1 MADSDTEDTID
12 AIVGEIGAAFSP
24 LTDAFESPARFARF
38 LAVLG
43 WRVDALIPAV
53 QDLGP
58 LLAQNA
64 ESTDQVAD
72 GTADSASS
80 MGQLGQLFSAV
91 RALGSMSNAGLPATI
106 DATAFKNEFPRQLI
120 DFLLVEYLLGQR
132 PGIGR
137 ILQLLGVIRLTPTPA
152 AGLRL
157 EYVRR
162 EVAWED
168 LANLLSDPAPI
179 FTNAH
184 HWGQSDFGGLNFLR
198 IVTSLGQAYGLSTEL
213 GTMEDAA
220 QATFSQGATVQLPPE
235 EKEAI
240 ARLQLIQNKHLDPGI
255 EAGVGAVLLPET
267 ATAKPGFA
275 IVPYAHGTAS
285 LEFGLLP
292 DVRAFVEAEA
302 SLTGGIGLTV
312 RPNQAPKLEVGF
324 LGGPI
329 AASAKLTA
337 GIDVQRP
344 DAPIMLLGQGSG
356 SRLEVKSLSIGGG
369 VRIQTGTTPKAF
381 VEARAKSLALV
392 IQPSPA
398 DADGFLAKILP
409 QNMRAEFGLTAG
421 LESPRGFYFEGGGG
435 LEIKLPVHIELGPL
449 EIQGALI
456 GIKPTSGAIAIDL
469 AATLKVDISVLKGV
483 VENVGLRLFLKTP
496 QGGGQLGPFDIDVGF
511 RPPNGVG
518 LAIDAGVVKG
528 GGYLYFDFDREEYA
542 GALELNFAD
551 FLDLKAIGL
560 VTTRMPDGTKGFSLL
575 IIITAEFSPGFQLG
589 YGFKLIG
596 VGGLL
601 GLNRTMVLDALAL
614 GVRTGAVNGILFPV
628 DPVANAPR
636 IISDLRTIF
645 PPALN
650 RFLIGPMAK
659 IGWGTPTLVSLELG
673 IIIEI
678 PGNVAILGVLR
689 LAIAGDDGDSI
700 LQLQVNFIGAIEFDK
715 KRVWFFAALFDSRL
729 LTITIEG
736 EMGLLIAVGDEPN
749 FIMSNG
755 GFHPLFPVP
764 PLPFPTPKR
773 LAFDIINTDYARIRA
788 EAYFAITPNSLQ
800 FGARAQLYVGFS
812 AFSVDGYFAFDALMR
827 FSPPYLLVEVS
838 AGATLKI
845 GGVGVFSVDLALS
858 LEGPTPWRVRG
869 HASVNVLFVKAT
881 KELDETF
888 GQVVTV
894 TLQPIAVVQ
903 LLLDELA
910 KASNWRALPPPISNL
925 GVSLRTLNLPAETLV
940 LHPLGTLEISQNA
953 LPLGITLEK
962 VGEQIPSDANRL
974 GLAVKGGDLVRRAD
988 VTRGFAP
995 AQFRKLSDSQKLS
1008 APTFESQ
1015 VSGLELGV
1023 SGQELRTG
1031 RAVKRSMRYEVTTL
1045 DALYRRLVKR
1055 FTAVGREL
1063 FAHFIAGASVSKVA
1077 MSKSRRQELKPFND
1091 GIVVAGEA
1099 YAVVFTSNNT
1109 SAGPTDFVSEAA
1121 ATEWMRNASANDP
1134 GLHGSLQV
1142 VPSSEKQA
1150 AA

>member
-1 MADSDTEDTID
+1 MAGAEDTID
-12 AIVGEIGAAFSP
+12 AIVEEIEAALGP
-24 LTDAFESPARFARF
+24 LTDALDSPAGFTRLMAR
-38 LAVLG
+38 LG
-43 WRVDALIPAV
+43 WRVDALIGAAE
-53 QDLGP
+53 DLKP
-58 LLAQNA
+58 LLAQNT
-64 ESTDQVAD
+64 ESVAQSEN
-72 GTADSASS
+72 GTGDSASS
-80 MGQLGQLFSAV
+80 LGQVGQLFGAIRGLS
-91 RALGSMSNAGLPATI
+91 SMPSAGLPATI
-106 DATAFKNEFPRQLI
+106 DATAFKSEFPRQII
-120 DFLLVEYLLGQR
+120 DYLLVEHLLERR
-132 PGIGR
+132 PRIGR
-137 ILQLLGVIRLTPTPA
+137 VLQLLGVIRLVPTPA
-152 AGLRL
+152 AGTRL
-157 EYVRR
+157 EYMRR

-168 LANLLSDPAPI
+168 LANLLSDPLPI
-179 FTNAH
+179 FSNAY
-184 HWGQSDFGGLNFLR
+184 HWGQSDFDGLQLLR
-198 IVTSLGQAYGLSTEL
+198 VVTALGQAYNLSTEL
-213 GTMEDAA
+213 GTMESAA
-220 QATFSQGATVQLPPE
+220 QTAFSQAATVPLRAE
-235 EKEAI
+235 SKEAI
-240 ARLQLIQNKHLDPGI
+240 ARFQFIQNRHLDPGL
-255 EAGVGAVLLPET
+255 EAGIGVVLLPET
-267 ATAKPGFA
+267 SSAQPGFA
-275 IVPYAHGTAS
+275 VVPYARGTS
-285 LEFGLLP
+285 SVDFGIVP
-292 DVRAFVEAEA
+292 NVEGFVRAEA
-302 SLTGGIGLTV
+302 SLTGGIGLMV
-312 RPNQAPKLEVGF
+312 RPDQVPKLEIGF
-324 LGGPI
+324 LGGPT
-329 AASAKLTA
+329 AASAKLGA
-337 GIDVQRP
+337 GIAVSRP
-344 DAPIMLLGQGSG
+344 ESPIVLLGQGGG
-356 SRLEVKSLSIGGG
+356 SRLEAQSLSVGGG
-369 VRIQTGTTPKAF
+369 VRIQTGTTPTAF

-392 IQPSPA
+392 IKPSPEE
-398 DADGFLAKILP
+398 ADGFLAKILP
-409 QNMRAEFGLTAG
+409 TDMRAEFDLTAG
-421 LESPRGFYFEGGGG
+421 LESQRGFYFEGGGG

-456 GIKPTSGAIAIDL
+456 GIKPVTRAIAVDL
-469 AATLKVDISVLKGV
+469 AATLKVDVSVLKGV
-483 VENVGLRLFLKTP
+483 VENVGLRLLLKAP
-496 QGGGQLGPFDIDVGF
+496 PGGGQLGPFDIELGF

-518 LAIDAGVVKG
+518 LSIDAGVVKG

-560 VTTRMPDGTKGFSLL
+560 VTTRMPDGSKGFSLL

-601 GLNRTMVLDALAL
+601 GLNRTMVLEALAL

-645 PPALN
+645 PPSLN

-659 IGWGTPTLVSLELG
+659 LGWGTPTLVSLELG

-678 PGNVAILGVLR
+678 PGNIAILGVLR

-715 KRVWFFAALFDSRL
+715 KRGWFFAALFDSRL

-749 FIMSNG
+749 FLMSNG
-755 GFHPLFPVP
+755 GFHPLFHPVP

-788 EAYFAITPNSLQ
+788 EAYFAITTNTVQ
-800 FGARAQLYVGFS
+800 FGARAQLYFGFS

-845 GGVGVFSVDLALS
+845 GGAGVFTVDLGLS
-858 LEGPTPWRVRG
+858 LEGPTPWRARG
-869 HASVNVLFVKAT
+869 HASVNVLFIKVT
-881 KELDETF
+881 KEFDETF
-888 GQVVTV
+888 GQVVAV

-910 KASNWRALPPPISNL
+910 KASNWRALAAPASNL
-925 GVSLRTLNLPAETLV
+925 GVSLRTLNLPADTLV

-953 LPLGITLEK
+953 VPLGITLEK

-974 GLAVKGGDLVRRAD
+974 ALALKGGDLVKRRDA
-988 VTRGFAP
+988 TRGFAP

-1008 APTFESQ
+1008 APAFQNE

-1023 SGQELRTG
+1023 AGQELRTG

-1045 DALYRRLVKR
+1045 DTLYRRLVRR
-1055 FTAVGREL
+1055 FSAQGREL

-1077 MSKSRRQELKPFND
+1077 VSKSRRQELQPFGD
-1091 GIVVAGEA
+1091 GVVVADEP
-1099 YAVVFTSNNT
+1099 YSVVFTSDN
-1109 SAGPTDFVSEAA
+1109 SPAGVVDFASEAA
-1121 ATEWMRNASANDP
+1121 ATEWIQDAAMNDP
-1134 GLHGSLQV
+1134 RLHGQLQV
-1142 VPSSEKQA
+1142 VPSSERRA